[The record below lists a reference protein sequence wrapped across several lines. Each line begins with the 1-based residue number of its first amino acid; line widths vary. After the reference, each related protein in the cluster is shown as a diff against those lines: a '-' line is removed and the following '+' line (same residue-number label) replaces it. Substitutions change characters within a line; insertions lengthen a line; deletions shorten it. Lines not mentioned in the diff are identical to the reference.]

1 MSHGVLANLTRAKYS
16 IKMQNMQKTWPL
28 ADQLQAALNSSP
40 LSHRALAEQA
50 GVQYYAVRRM
60 RIEGVKNRSRNAI
73 ALCNFFGISGASST
87 PNLST
92 EDLKKAVQQA
102 WDGSEEQGRL
112 ILELIRS
119 VGQYKVAPKL

>member
-1 MSHGVLANLTRAKYS
+1 
-16 IKMQNMQKTWPL
+16 MQNMQRTWLL

-40 LSHRALAEQA
+40 LSHRELAERA

-60 RIEGVKNRSRNAI
+60 RIEGVKNRSRNAV
-73 ALCNFFGISGASST
+73 ALCNFFGISEGGSILT
-87 PNLST
+87 LSA

-112 ILELIRS
+112 LLELIRS

>member
-1 MSHGVLANLTRAKYS
+1 
-16 IKMQNMQKTWPL
+16 MQNIQRTWPL
-28 ADQLQAALNSSP
+28 AGELQTALNSSP
-40 LSHRALAEQA
+40 LSNRELAEQA

-73 ALCNFFGISGASST
+73 ALCNFFGISGAGST

-112 ILELIRS
+112 ILELIRT